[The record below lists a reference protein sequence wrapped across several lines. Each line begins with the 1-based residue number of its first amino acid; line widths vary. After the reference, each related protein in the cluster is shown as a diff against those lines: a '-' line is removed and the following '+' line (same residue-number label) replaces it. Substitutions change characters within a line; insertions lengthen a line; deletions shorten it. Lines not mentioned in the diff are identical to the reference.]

1 MCTVLFVL
9 GMDGQKT
16 VASFLCFYLFF
27 SFLFFV
33 VHQAKAKQEL
43 EEEVA
48 RGMQELREAEAA
60 EEGKDAP
67 KKKKKIVKRK
77 KKKQGSGS
85 TEL

>member
-1 MCTVLFVL
+1 MYCAL
-9 GMDGQKT
+9 MDGQD
-16 VASFLCFYLFF
+16 SR
-27 SFLFFV
+27 LFFV
-33 VHQAKAKQEL
+33 FPSFFIFFIFYFFIVHQAKAKQEL

-60 EEGKDAP
+60 EEGKVAP